1 MSLCWPPHDPSYAP
15 RSAHPSVYNTHNPP
29 NVSHDTPSSFAF
41 VYGQNGL
48 NPSLQP
54 HNASTRRRRKN
65 PPWVSRAGKSRW
77 SDDEADSEE
86 DEEPGFLGERV
97 FEDEVEEAA
106 EEEVDS
112 DDEPLGLRARMV
124 RRGSEGLEVRGGMTI
139 HRSWEEM
146 ERERVVEEYERRRG
160 LR

>member
-65 PPWVSRAGKSRW
+65 PPWASRAGK
-77 SDDEADSEE
+77 SEE

-139 HRSWEEM
+139 QRSWEEM